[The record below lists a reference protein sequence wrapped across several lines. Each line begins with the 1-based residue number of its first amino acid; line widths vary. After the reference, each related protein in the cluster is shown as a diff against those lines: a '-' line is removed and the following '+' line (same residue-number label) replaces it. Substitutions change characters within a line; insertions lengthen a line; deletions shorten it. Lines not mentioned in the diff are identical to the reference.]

1 LILFAFTVPE
11 SLDLGALSAKMAEC
25 MVHWLAK
32 SSQRS
37 YGAYVRYYLDFCSTF
52 ALRPMQ
58 TDELTVCLYVT
69 KLAETCSYRTIKS
82 YLNGVRVLHLEAGLT
97 NPLSSFFNVERTLR
111 GIERVKGDV
120 SPHRKLA
127 VTPDILA
134 SIIRRLDLFSPANIA
149 FVAAMLVALIFGFFR
164 KVNVCPVK
172 DTATPAEDMSPVRR
186 CDFEFAANDSLV
198 WVNLRRTKTI
208 QFGQRTLRVP
218 LPAIPGSILR
228 PVTILHRLFSVVDAP
243 HAFSFSAQG
252 LLTTRTHRAFVARLK
267 AELPYVGY
275 NPAQFAG
282 HSFRRGGAT
291 FAFQCGAPPAQIKE
305 QGDWKAA
312 AYLLYLELTTGPG
325 PRSPLSCQMLFSLPR
340 LGGPPFILP
349 SASARAP

>member
-1 LILFAFTVPE
+1 MLLFAFTVPE
-11 SLDLGALSAKMAEC
+11 SLDLAALSAKMAEY

-58 TDELTVCLYVT
+58 PDELTVCLYVT

-97 NPLSSFFNVERTLR
+97 NPLPSFFNLERTLR
-111 GIERVKGDV
+111 GIKRVKGDV
-120 SPHRKLA
+120 SPNRKLA

-134 SIIRRLDLFSPANIA
+134 SIIRRLDLFSPANLA
-149 FVAAMLVALIFGFFR
+149 FVAAMLVAFFGFFR
-164 KVNVCPVK
+164 KANVCPVK

-218 LPAIPGSILR
+218 LPAIPGSILC
-228 PVTILHRLFSVVDAP
+228 PVTILRRLFSVVDAP
-243 HAFSFSAQG
+243 PDSFAFSFSAQG
-252 LLTTRTHRAFVARLK
+252 SLTTLTHRAFVARLK

-275 NPAQFAG
+275 DPAQFAG

-291 FAFQCGAPPAQIKE
+291 FAFQCGAPLAQIKE
-305 QGDWKAA
+305 QGDWKSA
-312 AYLLYLELTTGPG
+312 AYLLYLEFDD
-325 PRSPLSCQMLFSLPR
+325 R
-340 LGGPPFILP
+340 
-349 SASARAP
+349 ARAQVATLMSNAILSSSTWRSSVHPP